1 MVKQQ
6 LRDCHLSQK
15 LTHIKYLSANY
26 TYAHRLRLEGEIMT
40 TTIFMW
46 VVIVL
51 LVVILIWLYLLGG
64 YLIAIKRRILHVIE
78 KLDEL
83 R

>member
-1 MVKQQ
+1 
-6 LRDCHLSQK
+6 
-15 LTHIKYLSANY
+15 
-26 TYAHRLRLEGEIMT
+26 MT
-40 TTIFMW
+40 ETIFMW

-51 LVVILIWLYLLGG
+51 LVVIFIWLYLLGG